1 MKPVATLILNR
12 NLPSVTDK
20 LYQHIKKY
28 DGNETDIYVIESG
41 SDKRK
46 LSKYVTWHA
55 NWSSAIKKGL
65 RYYRGMNYGLK
76 KIYDSKKFDKYDE
89 FFLISNDA
97 QLRKKKTIK
106 PLLSIMRRNRKI
118 GILSPC
124 SKKWGERKLFKKDK
138 TKFFWFI
145 HNHAYFL
152 NSKFLQKIININS
165 NYIEFLFDGNNFRG
179 YGLDSEL
186 IAKAYANNF
195 SAAITNQVF
204 VEENESHLINKF
216 DLIKTDSYSKNLQL
230 YYKEGLAWMKKKYG
244 FSNKWLLQNY
254 VKLLYDQYFVN
265 NPDQKRYKI

>member
-76 KIYDSKKFDKYDE
+76 KIYDSKKFDKYDA

-97 QLRKKKTIK
+97 QLRKKK
-106 PLLSIMRRNRKI
+106 
-118 GILSPC
+118 
-124 SKKWGERKLFKKDK
+124 
-138 TKFFWFI
+138 
-145 HNHAYFL
+145 Y
-152 NSKFLQKIININS
+152 
-165 NYIEFLFDGNNFRG
+165 
-179 YGLDSEL
+179 
-186 IAKAYANNF
+186 
-195 SAAITNQVF
+195 
-204 VEENESHLINKF
+204 
-216 DLIKTDSYSKNLQL
+216 
-230 YYKEGLAWMKKKYG
+230 
-244 FSNKWLLQNY
+244 
-254 VKLLYDQYFVN
+254 
-265 NPDQKRYKI
+265 